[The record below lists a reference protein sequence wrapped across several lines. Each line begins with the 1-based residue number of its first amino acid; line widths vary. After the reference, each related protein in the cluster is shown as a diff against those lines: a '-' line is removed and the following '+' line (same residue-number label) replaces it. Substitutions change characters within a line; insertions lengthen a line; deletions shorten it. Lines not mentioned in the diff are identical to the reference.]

1 MGRLATFAFVNAPNR
16 RRQNRA
22 GFRGLQRVLW
32 VFLATGAAVHQW
44 RSQLWR
50 VDGASEI
57 FGNLSLSMA
66 VYFVDCDWRRL
77 VLPLLERADF
87 RFCIARVARGFVVDW
102 LARRFVCRLA
112 DFSGHDC
119 EFVCALQ
126 FVDRCRDDDVFSR
139 VASVVRH
146 HHDQRH
152 FIFEYSISNDAVG
165 QYVGF
170 SGHNTRDGLYAVV
183 FCRAPHSSKPARSLF
198 GLTVTKIICGRD
210 FRWHARLV
218 SGNIKP

>member
-1 MGRLATFAFVNAPNR
+1 
-16 RRQNRA
+16 
-22 GFRGLQRVLW
+22 
-32 VFLATGAAVHQW
+32 
-44 RSQLWR
+44 
-50 VDGASEI
+50 
-57 FGNLSLSMA
+57 MA

-126 FVDRCRDDDVFSR
+126 FVDRCDDDDVFSR

-152 FIFEYSISNDAVG
+152 FIFEYSKSHDAVG
-165 QYVGF
+165 HDVEF
-170 SGHNTRDGLYAVV
+170 SGRNTRDGFRDVV
-183 FCRAPHSSKPARSLF
+183 FCRAAHPAESARSSL
-198 GLTVTKIICGRD
+198 GLTVDKNYLR
-210 FRWHARLV
+210 A
-218 SGNIKP
+218 